1 MHSAVSL
8 LYFRYCITNLLT
20 TEQAN
25 RQMLPLRRSLSPEH
39 NETHMPMGQIIL
51 TRVKRLL
58 LVLASMVILQT
69 LIIWT
74 VEDLNLFEA
83 IWLTMTTATT
93 VGYGDYAPQTTAGRI
108 STMVIMFVG
117 VITMITIIISDL
129 IEYRFY
135 RREQMLQG
143 RWIYKMRDHIVIINT
158 PKTGG
163 EQYFMRFASQIRSV
177 PEYHTV
183 PIMLLTRQYPSGL
196 PAELRECGIVHYH
209 GAGND
214 PQALKAVHAG
224 SARNIVVLA
233 ADESDPSSDS
243 LTFDIAHR
251 LSESNLA
258 HRTTV
263 ECVTDHNRER
273 FKALGIRTIIR
284 PVRTYPEIMVRSVVA
299 PGSEKVLEDMFN
311 YERDHPHR
319 YDLELDDLIW
329 ADIVSALVRHGIG
342 TALAYIDH
350 DDEVICHPDT
360 NKEVEGKG
368 LIVLVRSSETPEVA
382 VVKEALERYRE
393 FLAQWR
399 LMRDQEL
406 EASKTTKSDEDED
419 KHPA

>member
-1 MHSAVSL
+1 MHSPVSL
-8 LYFRYCITNLLT
+8 LYFQYCITNLLT

-25 RQMLPLRRSLSPEH
+25 RRMLPLRRSLNPEH
-39 NETHMPMGQIIL
+39 SETHLPMGRIIL

-58 LVLASMVILQT
+58 LVLAGMVMLQT
-69 LIIWT
+69 LVIWAA
-74 VEDLNLFEA
+74 EDLNLFEA

-93 VGYGDYAPQTTAGRI
+93 VGYGDFAPQTTLGRI
-108 STMVIMFVG
+108 STILIMFFG
-117 VITMITIIISDL
+117 VITMVTIIISDL

-135 RREQMLQG
+135 RREQILQG
-143 RWIYKMRDHIVIINT
+143 RWIYKMKDHIVIINT
-158 PKTGG
+158 PRSGG

-183 PIMLLTRQYPSGL
+183 PIMLLTRQFPSGL
-196 PAELRECGIVHYH
+196 PMELREAGIVHFH
-209 GAGND
+209 GSGND
-214 PQALKAVHAG
+214 PEALKAVHAG
-224 SARNIVVLA
+224 SAKHIVVLA
-233 ADESDPSSDS
+233 GDETDPSSDS

-251 LSESNLA
+251 LAESNLG
-258 HRTTV
+258 HHTTV
-263 ECVTDHNRER
+263 ECVSDHNRGR
-273 FKALGIRTIIR
+273 FKALGVRTIIR
-284 PVRTYPEIMVRSVVA
+284 PVRTYPEIMVRAVVA

-350 DDEVICHPDT
+350 DNEVICHPDT

-368 LIVLVRSSETPEVA
+368 LIVLVRSNETPDVS
-382 VVKEALERYRE
+382 VVEEALERYRA

-399 LMRDQEL
+399 AMQDESAAVRKQHEE
-406 EASKTTKSDEDED
+406 EAKP
-419 KHPA
+419 PA